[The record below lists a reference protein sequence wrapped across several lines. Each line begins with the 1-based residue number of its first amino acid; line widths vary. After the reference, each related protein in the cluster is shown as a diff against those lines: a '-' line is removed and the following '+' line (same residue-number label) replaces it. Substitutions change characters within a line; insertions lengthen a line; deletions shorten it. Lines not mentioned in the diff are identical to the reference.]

1 MKVKQDFLRF
11 GTFKINN
18 GSQVRFWE
26 DTWIDNRAL
35 KVQYPGLYGIVRRKF
50 VTIAD
55 VLSEAE
61 PNVAWRRSLI
71 GPKLAAWNE
80 LLSRIANV
88 QLSHEDDEFRWN
100 LCRNGQFSVKSHYQA

>member
-1 MKVKQDFLRF
+1 MFKLLTSEGTWQQLLRNKYLASKPLAQAEWKPGDSHFWSSLMKVKQDFLRF

-61 PNVAWRRSLI
+61 PNVAWR
-71 GPKLAAWNE
+71 
-80 LLSRIANV
+80 
-88 QLSHEDDEFRWN
+88 
-100 LCRNGQFSVKSHYQA
+100 